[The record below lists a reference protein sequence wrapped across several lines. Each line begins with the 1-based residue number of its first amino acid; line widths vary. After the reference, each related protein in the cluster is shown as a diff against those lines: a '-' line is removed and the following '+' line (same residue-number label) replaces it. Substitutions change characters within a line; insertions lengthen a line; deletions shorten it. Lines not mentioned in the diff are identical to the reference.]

1 METCQYI
8 MLGLLIGF
16 MLGFVGG
23 MIYEDFTD
31 TINIRNKRKRPE

>member
-1 METCQYI
+1 MEACQYI

-23 MIYEDFTD
+23 MIFEDLTD
-31 TINIRNKRKRPE
+31 TINIRNNRKRPE